1 MSDESSYEHILFAV
15 EDGVATVTL
24 NRPKRLILEWV
35 GKQADAAE
43 GVRSF
48 LERRP
53 PEWKLRPSIDL
64 PEWPGE

>member
-1 MSDESSYEHILFAV
+1 MAKEKPL
-15 EDGVATVTL
+15 
-24 NRPKRLILEWV
+24 LEWV

-53 PEWKLRPSIDL
+53 PEWKLSASTDL
-64 PEWPGE
+64 PEWPAESDSPGSGEVEER